1 MRFANSAD
9 WKSNLGKHYQPPSS
23 SANAPEIVALADLGS
38 QSAAPSNPEG
48 DDGNGNSRG
57 WASYWDTFLG
67 DMTKDEEK
75 KKEDKVTVEPV
86 KKKTVDEQIKEDV
99 LKRNRLEGSY
109 EDNVDALAQRMKYN
123 PAATDLDYKQAFGK
137 CDAFGC
143 YWPDEVDSGDYYSVG
158 KGGGTAHAKRGQAAS
173 RAKAAATRNA
183 AARDGKR
190 GPTRS
195 QKKGAKA
202 RGG

>member
-1 MRFANSAD
+1 MGYFFRRHD
-9 WKSNLGKHYQPPSS
+9 EGRGK
-23 SANAPEIVALADLGS
+23 
-38 QSAAPSNPEG
+38 
-48 DDGNGNSRG
+48 
-57 WASYWDTFLG
+57 
-67 DMTKDEEK
+67 K
-75 KKEDKVTVEPV
+75 KKEDKVTVKPV

-173 RAKAAATRNA
+173 RAKAAAARNA

-195 QKKGAKA
+195 QRKGAKA